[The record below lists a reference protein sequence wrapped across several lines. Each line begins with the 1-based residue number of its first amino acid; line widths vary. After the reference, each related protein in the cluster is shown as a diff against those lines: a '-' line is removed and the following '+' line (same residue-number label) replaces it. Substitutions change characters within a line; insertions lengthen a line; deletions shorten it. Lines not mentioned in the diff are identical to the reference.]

1 MIDLTKIIYNNEK
14 LLSYNTKE
22 IIIKKYKEFTNQ
34 SMKPYDF
41 IFMAPQP
48 VTALT
53 MDYLKINNPRN
64 ILTDYAV
71 TEKAD
76 GERYQTIIVDNR

>member
-1 MIDLTKIIYNNEK
+1 
-14 LLSYNTKE
+14 
-22 IIIKKYKEFTNQ
+22 
-34 SMKPYDF
+34 
-41 IFMAPQP
+41 MAPQP
-48 VTALT
+48 VTLT

-76 GERYQTIIVDNR
+76 GERYQMIIVDNRPIFN